1 MSCSS
6 PRFGARMLSMFCLTA
21 SLFPHT
27 FLIAIALFT
36 AADFH
41 GKVCNRGG
49 GGYAVAYLYADY
61 DRKENVFHL

>member
-1 MSCSS
+1 
-6 PRFGARMLSMFCLTA
+6 MFCLTA